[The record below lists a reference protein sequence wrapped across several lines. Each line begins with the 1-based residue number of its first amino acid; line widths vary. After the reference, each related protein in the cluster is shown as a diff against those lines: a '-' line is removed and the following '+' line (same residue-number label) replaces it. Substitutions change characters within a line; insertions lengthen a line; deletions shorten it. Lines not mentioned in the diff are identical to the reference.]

1 MFTVTTN
8 AGVKQAST
16 LELAWAMAIYD
27 DGEVTLTKPDDS
39 TQTFSSYSEFT
50 TYVEEN
56 K

>member
-1 MFTVTTN
+1 MYTVTTN
-8 AGVKQAST
+8 AGVKQEQT
-16 LELAWAMAIYD
+16 LELAWVMGIYD
-27 DGEVTLTKPDDS
+27 DSQVTLTKPDDS